1 MKIKSI
7 IIEDDKLSLQLL
19 RELVGKISFL
29 DLFATYESAKE
40 AFENMEKIREADLI
54 FLDIEMPDMTG
65 IEFLQNLEVKPEVII
80 ISGNPEYALDAFEFE
95 VTDYILKPLTLPRLL
110 KALNKVKENV
120 TIKKNRRIFKSS
132 NDVSEESIFIK
143 TDKGIKKFDFK
154 DILFVEAMENYVKIW
169 SDDGVYISHST
180 MKKMREIL
188 PDYFMQ
194 VHRSYIINLNRI
206 SLIQSNVIS
215 IETPQGNQVI
225 PIGKKYRDELY
236 ERLNV
241 K

>member
-7 IIEDDKLSLQLL
+7 IIEDDKLSMQLL

-29 DLFATYESAKE
+29 DLTATYESAKE
-40 AFENMEKIREADLI
+40 AFEHMDKIKEADLI

-95 VTDYILKPLTLPRLL
+95 VTDYILKPPTLPRLL

-120 TIKKNRRIFKSS
+120 TIKQNRQSLISANKGKG
-132 NDVSEESIFIK
+132 ESIFIK

-169 SDDGVYISHST
+169 STDGVFISHST

-215 IETPQGNQVI
+215 IDTPQGNQVI